1 MKLSIY
7 NLPPQ
12 DREALRQSFIYRAG
26 PDPRGDECQFWSGA
40 LNTYGYG
47 VFQVK
52 FVEKYHVMQAHRI
65 SWEFANGVPIPE
77 GMHVCHKCDNPQ
89 CVNPA
94 HLFIGTPADN
104 VADMMAKARN
114 HRWKANPDVCPNGH
128 PRNEE
133 NRYVNRGTVRC
144 RVCQRAA
151 IARSAARRKE
161 RIARGEMG
169 LTPRT
174 HCSKGHELTDE
185 NTKKTQG
192 GKYRICRLCHNARMR
207 EWQKKRRDAKK
218 AKVAEAEEWGA
229 AKGREA

>member
-1 MKLSIY
+1 MRSSIY

-12 DREALRQSFIYRAG
+12 DREVLRQSFIYRAG

-40 LNTYGYG
+40 RSGSGYG
-47 VFQVK
+47 IFQVK
-52 FVEKYHVMQAHRI
+52 FAGKYRVMLAHRI

-104 VADMMAKARN
+104 TADMIAKGRYN
-114 HRWKANPDVCPNGH
+114 GPKSNPDFCPNGH

-133 NRYVNRGTVRC
+133 NRFFVNGTVRC
-144 RVCQRAA
+144 RVCHRASV
-151 IARSAARRKE
+151 ARAQARRRE
-161 RIARGEMG
+161 RLANGKFVA
-169 LTPRT
+169 PANT
-174 HCSKGHELTDE
+174 HCRRGHELTEE
-185 NTKKTQG
+185 NIKETWG
-192 GKYRICRLCHNARMR
+192 GKYRICRLCYNARMR

-218 AKVAEAEEWGA
+218 AEVAETEEWG
-229 AKGREA
+229 